1 MSYECA
7 SVGGL
12 KLKGVMDKSIKKKKK
27 KTNDKLSE
35 KVIVTASQ
43 NTTKSDVK
51 TGEAAAA
58 AAANKS
64 YKTKAELLFE
74 KRIEQRNEEKIL
86 KRAEKSHKEHVESFN
101 RHLESLSEY
110 NDVPKV
116 SWTK

>member
-1 MSYECA
+1 MSYECT
-7 SVGGL
+7 SGGCL
-12 KLKGVMDKSIKKKKK
+12 KLKGVIDKNIKKKKK
-27 KTNDKLSE
+27 TSAKLLE

-43 NTTKSDVK
+43 NSSKSDMK
-51 TGEAAAA
+51 TGETASSAPVF
-58 AAANKS
+58 KS
-64 YKTKAELLFE
+64 QKTKAELLFE